1 MEKSR
6 GLFAE
11 DFGPFMRPGGDALG
25 FSSKLK
31 TISEQLTKKEALN
44 DNGKQVLVWEPD
56 WLVVLEN
63 VLLKCNVCF
72 H

>member
-31 TISEQLTKKEALN
+31 TILEQLTKKKEVLN
-44 DNGKQVLVWEPD
+44 DNSKQVLV
-56 WLVVLEN
+56 
-63 VLLKCNVCF
+63 
-72 H
+72 